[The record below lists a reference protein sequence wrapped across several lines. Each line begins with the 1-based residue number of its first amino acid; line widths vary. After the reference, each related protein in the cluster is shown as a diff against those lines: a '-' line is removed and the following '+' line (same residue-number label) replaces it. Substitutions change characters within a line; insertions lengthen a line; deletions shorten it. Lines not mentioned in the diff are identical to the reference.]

1 MELIVF
7 VLYFA
12 IAWDEPEAVK
22 IREFFGE
29 KDAATNQIRDQVAP
43 VTLELLARPCQIR

>member
-12 IAWDEPEAVK
+12 IAWDEPEGMK

-29 KDAATNQIRDQVAP
+29 YDPSSNQIRDQITPVA
-43 VTLELLARPCQIR
+43 LELLARSQQLH